1 MQNEDKEIIAKLKK
15 DLDESLELDE
25 MNMTHVLINM
35 QGKVQG
41 YTSNEKDAK
50 EMARRTKSTIHPIK
64 KKISDKTLDKMN
76 ALAKTP
82 KELQDLGIIDERAID
97 PADVDDD
104 ATDADKKP
112 SADKNIIMQM
122 RKAMDVKGNMKIEFG
137 DGKKEKVDP
146 KILQM
151 MVTAHGKIQKP
162 RDKEKFV
169 AMIGKSKRD
178 MLNVAKMVENNLEWV
193 KR

>member
-1 MQNEDKEIIAKLKK
+1 
-15 DLDESLELDE
+15 
-25 MNMTHVLINM
+25 M

-104 ATDADKKP
+104 ATDADKK
-112 SADKNIIMQM
+112 
-122 RKAMDVKGNMKIEFG
+122 V
-137 DGKKEKVDP
+137 
-146 KILQM
+146 
-151 MVTAHGKIQKP
+151 IQI
-162 RDKEKFV
+162 R
-169 AMIGKSKRD
+169 ISSCR
-178 MLNVAKMVENNLEWV
+178 
-193 KR
+193 